1 MKVRELINSLQALN
15 PDLEVVVK
23 GYEGGYDNALGA
35 RTLVLVKD
43 YYDRSWLGK
52 HENADYV
59 ERFEEL
65 DTNQEKF
72 DAVLI
77 Y

>member
-35 RTLVLVKD
+35 QTMVLVKD
-43 YYDRSWLGK
+43 YHKHSWLGK

-59 ERFEEL
+59 EQFEEL
-65 DTNQEKF
+65 EPHQKKF